1 MNVQPVLF
9 PAPEPPDL
17 DEERRARLTL
27 NLIAEPGD
35 WAFLAVAHEIGGI
48 ALLRAIHEDPRK
60 HELLEAAAARLAGV
74 DVDRTMEEAD
84 RLGLRFVIPGD
95 DEWPGQVQDL
105 YGQEPISERGG
116 PPIGLWV
123 KGPVRLDT
131 LGESVAIVGS
141 RSSTSYG
148 ESVAA
153 DIAAQVGH
161 AGIPVVS
168 GAAYGIDY
176 AAHRGALS
184 TRAPTVAVL
193 ACGADRVYP
202 TAHRQLLE
210 HLGREHAVVS
220 EAPPGHSP
228 QRIRFL
234 ARNRLIAAL
243 SKGTV
248 VVEAAYRSGAISTV
262 NWAARLNRVVMGVP
276 GPITVATTAGVHQ
289 LIRNHVAT
297 LVTSGDDVLEL
308 IGKAGEHV
316 RDDPR
321 GPDNPRDLLTF
332 RERQVLD
339 AVPVAQSAG
348 VDSIAVVAGLGVAP
362 VRRALEGLLQKGFVE
377 MDHSGW
383 HLTDLAMT

>member
-1 MNVQPVLF
+1 MSAEPALFQAPQPV
-9 PAPEPPDL
+9 DL
-17 DEERRARLTL
+17 EEERRARLTL

-48 ALLRAIHEDPRK
+48 ALLRAIHDDPRK
-60 HELLEAAAARLAGV
+60 HELLEAAAARLVDV

-95 DEWPGQVQDL
+95 DEWPHQVDDL
-105 YGQEPISERGG
+105 YGHEPISERGG

-123 KGPVRLDT
+123 KGPLRLDT

-148 ESVAA
+148 ESAAA
-153 DIAAQVGH
+153 DIAAQLGH
-161 AGIPVVS
+161 NDIPVIS

-176 AAHRGALS
+176 AAHRGALG
-184 TRAPTVAVL
+184 TRSPTVAVL

-202 TAHRQLLE
+202 AAHRQLLE

-243 SKGTV
+243 SRGTV
-248 VVEAAYRSGAISTV
+248 VVEAAYRSGAVSTV
-262 NWAARLNRVVMGVP
+262 NWAARMNRVVMGVP
-276 GPITVATTAGVHQ
+276 GPITIATTAGVHQ

-332 RERQVLD
+332 RERHVLD
-339 AVPVAQSAG
+339 AVPVARSAG
-348 VDSIAVVAGLGVAP
+348 VESIAVVAGLGVAA
-362 VRRALEGLLQKGFVE
+362 VRRALEGLLEKGFVE